1 MARQLRFQ
9 DPGALYQVMARGNGG
24 DAIFVTDDDRKAFLH
39 QLGQV
44 CGSHGWKFHAWVLMG
59 NPFHLPHLVAP

>member
-24 DAIFVTDDDRKAFLH
+24 DAIFVTDDDRKAFST
-39 QLGQV
+39 GWDRSV
-44 CGSHGWKFHAWVLMG
+44 AATAGSSTRGC
-59 NPFHLPHLVAP
+59 